1 MEFQIVLVYKHSNW
15 ILTEEK
21 NTLNVIKSS
30 FEEPK
35 WLDEQQLNMNSV
47 ANGNSER
54 SSFHR
59 IVMALGK

>member
-1 MEFQIVLVYKHSNW
+1 MEFQIALVYKHFNW

-35 WLDEQQLNMNSV
+35 
-47 ANGNSER
+47 
-54 SSFHR
+54 
-59 IVMALGK
+59 